1 MDQRRD
7 RRLIRAGLDVLE
19 AILEDRKEE
28 KNKDKYGKDIDPD
41 KKKKDVPQ
49 KKEPYRPPPESA
61 KPDKAA
67 LRIEAPKSKPEGG
80 KVAGSIYGNNKP
92 IRREKP
98 NRNGRIGSTP
108 KAAGRGWGFFG

>member
-41 KKKKDVPQ
+41 KKKKDVP
-49 KKEPYRPPPESA
+49 
-61 KPDKAA
+61 
-67 LRIEAPKSKPEGG
+67 
-80 KVAGSIYGNNKP
+80 
-92 IRREKP
+92 
-98 NRNGRIGSTP
+98 
-108 KAAGRGWGFFG
+108 